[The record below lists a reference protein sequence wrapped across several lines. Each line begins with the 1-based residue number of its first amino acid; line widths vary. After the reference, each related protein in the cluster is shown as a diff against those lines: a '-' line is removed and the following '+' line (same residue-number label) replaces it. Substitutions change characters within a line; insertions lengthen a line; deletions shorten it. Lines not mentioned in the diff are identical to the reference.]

1 MSFKEKKASGSAR
14 ERSGWR
20 REYGERASRGEQD
33 ARGFHE

>member
-1 MSFKEKKASGSAR
+1 MSFKEEKASGSAR

-33 ARGFHE
+33 ASGFHE